1 MDRKLKSGL
10 AARAVIFGLAAVL
23 IYWVLPDAGLSA
35 LRKMNA
41 AMQNARSWR
50 MDTVVT
56 EPTKKGE
63 STVEVYCP
71 SRFHEV
77 SKESYEQGGKQYE
90 ETSESFWIEGTSYM
104 KKGPKWVISQEERAE
119 RARTTASCSRGPRST
134 DALLD
139 RMDFILMTGK
149 IRKGDRRTVNGDQC
163 RDWIASA
170 SAPEGWRDEFGV
182 CIGDGDLPREV
193 FAPDRQMVETY
204 SEWNVPIRIE
214 APATAEM
221 SPQ

>member
-1 MDRKLKSGL
+1 MDRKLKNGL
-10 AARAVIFGLAAVL
+10 AARVVIFGLTAVL
-23 IYWVLPDAGLSA
+23 VYWVLPDAGVSA
-35 LRKMNA
+35 LKKMNA

-56 EPTKKGE
+56 EPTKKAE

-77 SKESYEQGGKQYE
+77 SREVFEQGGKQFE
-90 ETSESFWIEGTSYM
+90 ESSESFWIEGTSYA
-104 KKGPKWVISQEERAE
+104 KKGPKWVISQEERA
-119 RARTTASCSRGPRST
+119 RISASCSRGPRST
-134 DALLD
+134 DTLLD
-139 RMDFILMTGK
+139 RMDFILATGK
-149 IRKGDRRTVNGDQC
+149 VRRGAKRSVDGAIC

-170 SAPEGWRDEFGV
+170 NAPEGWRDEFGV
-182 CIGDGDLPREV
+182 CIGVGDLPREV
-193 FAPDRQMVETY
+193 FSPDRQMVETY

-214 APATAEM
+214 APEALEM